1 MQCWLVYMISLKK
14 KHILLLGL
22 LSIVIVDLLMIVRH
36 SSNSVILCGTPVLLT
51 AGIILGFGL
60 RRYNMSYRD
69 VTFFSFPGELLM
81 RMLQMLVLP
90 LLVSSLITGTA
101 VLFLCERIINVFLK
115 LTVQNNARH

>member
-1 MQCWLVYMISLKK
+1 
-14 KHILLLGL
+14 
-22 LSIVIVDLLMIVRH
+22 MIVRH
-36 SSNSVILCGTPVLLT
+36 SSESVILCGPPVPLT

-90 LLVSSLITGTA
+90 LLVSSLITGTV
-101 VLFLCERIINVFLK
+101 VLFLYERIINVFPK